1 MKKVEEKAKE
11 YSDYTNMK
19 ELTARLVSTE
29 NYGKCRFYKLS
40 HKITRG
46 IYWGKEVDIP
56 EETGCTKFRDEYKH
70 LEGLSKDGVDV
81 ICISDADNFIERL
94 VFAGLEY
101 EKDGKTIYSRYNVV
115 IDGKNTMSVYG
126 GDYGSVYEPEVYIRH
141 LARLNG
147 LKYGGIIKQ

>member
-1 MKKVEEKAKE
+1 MKTAEEKAKE
-11 YSDYTNMK
+11 YSDYTDMK

-29 NYGKCRFYKLS
+29 NYGKSRFYKLS

-56 EETGCTKFRDEYKH
+56 EETGGTKFRDEHKH

-81 ICISDADNFIERL
+81 ICISDANNFIERL

-101 EKDGKTIYSRYNVV
+101 ENDGKPIYSRYSVV
-115 IDGKNTMSVYG
+115 IDGKNTMSIYG

-141 LARLNG
+141 LAGLNG
-147 LKYGGIIKQ
+147 FKYGGIIK

>member
-1 MKKVEEKAKE
+1 MKTAEEKAKE
-11 YSDYTNMK
+11 YSDYTDMK

-29 NYGKCRFYKLS
+29 NYGKRRFYKLS

-56 EETGCTKFRDEYKH
+56 EETGGTKFRDEYKH

-81 ICISDADNFIERL
+81 ICISDANDFIERL
-94 VFAGLEY
+94 VFAGFEY
-101 EKDGKTIYSRYNVV
+101 EKDGKTVYSRYNVV
-115 IDGKNTMSVYG
+115 IDGKNTMSIYG

-147 LKYGGIIKQ
+147 FKYGGIIK

>member
-1 MKKVEEKAKE
+1 
-11 YSDYTNMK
+11 MK
-19 ELTARLVSTE
+19 ELIAKLVDTG
-29 NYGKCRFYKLS
+29 NYGKVRFYKLS

-56 EETGCTKFRDEYKH
+56 KETGGTKFSDEYKH

-81 ICISDADNFIERL
+81 ICISDANDFVERI
-94 VFAGLEY
+94 VFAGFEY
-101 EKDGKTIYSRYNVV
+101 EMDGKTIYSRYRVI
-115 IDGKNTMSVYG
+115 IDGKNTMSIHG

-147 LKYGGIIKQ
+147 FKYGGIIKE

>member
-1 MKKVEEKAKE
+1 
-11 YSDYTNMK
+11 MK
-19 ELTARLVSTE
+19 ELTAKLVDTG
-29 NYGKCRFYKLS
+29 NYGKSRFYKLS

-56 EETGCTKFRDEYKH
+56 EETRGTKFRDEYKH

-81 ICISDADNFIERL
+81 ICISDANDFVERL
-94 VFAGLEY
+94 VFAGLEH
-101 EKDGKTIYSRYNVV
+101 EEDGKTIYGRYDVV
-115 IDGKNTMSVYG
+115 IDGKNTMSIYG

-147 LKYGGIIKQ
+147 FKYGGIIKE

>member
-1 MKKVEEKAKE
+1 ME
-11 YSDYTNMK
+11 

-29 NYGKCRFYKLS
+29 NHGKRRFYKLS
-40 HKITRG
+40 DKITKG

-56 EETGCTKFRDEYKH
+56 EKTGGDKFRDEYKH

-101 EKDGKTIYSRYNVV
+101 DMDGKTVYSRYSVV
-115 IDGKNTMSVYG
+115 IDGKNTMSIYG
-126 GDYGSVYEPEVYIRH
+126 GDYDSVYEPEVYIRH

-147 LKYGGIIKQ
+147 FKYGGIIKE

>member
-1 MKKVEEKAKE
+1 MKTVEEKANE
-11 YSDYTNMK
+11 YSDYTDMK

-29 NYGKCRFYKLS
+29 NYGKSRFYKLS

-56 EETGCTKFRDEYKH
+56 EETGGTKFRDEYKH

-81 ICISDADNFIERL
+81 ICISDANNFIERL

-101 EKDGKTIYSRYNVV
+101 ENNGKPIYSRYSVV
-115 IDGKNTMSVYG
+115 IDGKNTMSIYG

-141 LARLNG
+141 LAGLNG
-147 LKYGGIIKQ
+147 FKYGGIIIE

>member
-1 MKKVEEKAKE
+1 
-11 YSDYTNMK
+11 MK
-19 ELTARLVSTE
+19 ELTAKLVDTG
-29 NYGKCRFYKLS
+29 NYGKVRFYKLS

-56 EETGCTKFRDEYKH
+56 EETGGTKLRDEYKH

-101 EKDGKTIYSRYNVV
+101 EKGGKTIYGRYSVV
-115 IDGKNTMSVYG
+115 IDGKNTMSIYG

-147 LKYGGIIKQ
+147 FKYGGIIKE